1 MTTSISVPSSIE
13 ASVLG
18 VLPAHYR
25 LTSITRLP
33 APQRQGIA
41 NHASLYHEHG
51 ERQVTWHSNQV
62 DCRLKRGCYVAISGL
77 KRPVNAD
84 EVCLIR
90 RLDLLD
96 KPLALVNPFTTV
108 PETWVRDRSW
118 VHRASALWQ
127 QLSPPFQHLLTA
139 VFWDGHRFE
148 RFLTGPAGLGRYRP
162 LPNANLRH
170 AVETAEQALS
180 LAHDLSGVSSSV
192 LIAAALLHD
201 AGKDDDYR
209 LTPDRDGYT
218 YPERGKLVGYRHTVL
233 EWQAVARGRDGVIVP
248 ESQYL
253 ALIHALTARRD
264 ASWLSVRQPQSVEAT
279 ILAMADRICSEAAWS
294 PAERLVV
301 SRAPHP
307 LASRSR

>member
-1 MTTSISVPSSIE
+1 MTTSIPATRPIE
-13 ASVLG
+13 PAVLG
-18 VLPAHYR
+18 VLPAYYR

-33 APQRQGIA
+33 APQGQGIA

-51 ERQVTWHSNQV
+51 ERQVSWHSNQV

-77 KRPVNAD
+77 KRPANSG
-84 EVCLIR
+84 EVCQIR

-96 KPLALVNPFTTV
+96 KPLALVNPFSTV
-108 PETWVRDRSW
+108 PGSWVRDRSW
-118 VHRASALWQ
+118 VDRASALWQ
-127 QLSPPFQHLLTA
+127 QLARPFQHLLTA

-148 RFLTGPAGLGRYRP
+148 RFLTGPAGLSRYRP
-162 LPNANLRH
+162 LANANLRH

-192 LIAAALLHD
+192 LITAAILHD
-201 AGKDDDYR
+201 AGKADDFR

-218 YPERGKLVGYRHTVL
+218 YSERGKLVGYRHTVL
-233 EWQAVARGRDGVIVP
+233 EWLAVARGRDGVIVP

-253 ALIHALTARRD
+253 ALIHALTASRN
-264 ASWLSVRQPQSVEAT
+264 ATWLGVRQPQTIEAT
-279 ILAMADRICSEAAWS
+279 ILAMADRICSDAAWS
-294 PAERLVV
+294 PTDRLVV
-301 SRAPHP
+301 STTPHP